1 MHRLPHLATAMT
13 PFPYSIDK
21 NAPLKEAIALMEE
34 HDVRHLPVTEDATLV
49 GLIAERD
56 IAPPNKDRSKEIDEL
71 KVSDIYVDN
80 PYVVSLD
87 EPLDQVL
94 LTMADRH
101 IGSAI
106 VTRGGKLAGMFTC
119 VDACRSFGKFLQN
132 YFPHPPGDQAA

>member
-1 MHRLPHLATAMT
+1 MHKLPHLATAMT

-21 NAPLKEAIALMEE
+21 NAPLKDAITLMEE
-34 HDVRHLPVTEDATLV
+34 HDVRHLPVTEGTSLV

-56 IAPPNKDRSKEIDEL
+56 ISPPNQGVLGDIDAL
-71 KVSDIYVDN
+71 KVSDIYVDD

-106 VTRGGKLAGMFTC
+106 VTRGGRLAGMFTC
-119 VDACRSFGKFLQN
+119 VDACRSFGKFLQQN
-132 YFPHPPGDQAA
+132 FPRPPGNQAA